1 VTQRAFLRVAVIGTG
16 FVGPHHVDAVQRGG
30 YGRVVALGGAE
41 PDQLAECANAL
52 GIDHATMDIA
62 GLIADPDIDV
72 IHICTPNATHVALA
86 TAALEAGKHVVV
98 EKPLALDSASAWAL
112 CELAQAHRR
121 HAMVSF
127 TYRGYP
133 MVQRARELVAAG
145 ELGALRLVQGSYLQD
160 WLARDSDYN
169 WRVDGSIGGPS
180 RAVADIGAH
189 WFDAV
194 EYVTGLRIE
203 QVFADLATFI
213 PRRAKPI
220 DAASTFATSAT
231 ESEMTTVTSEDV
243 ATMLVRFTG
252 GALGSCVVSQVS
264 HGHKNDFSLELSG
277 TVRSLA
283 WRQEQPESLWFAS
296 RDDARTL
303 NRRPRELNGLG
314 VPALPAGHPEGW
326 GGALRDLFRPFYA
339 AILRGESPSDS
350 ANHHIYPTLS
360 DGARAVDFVAAALE
374 SARTGRWAQVP
385 GDVDVA
391 VGALQLTDERQRV
404 GG

>member
-1 VTQRAFLRVAVIGTG
+1 VTQRTFLRVAVIGTG
-16 FVGPHHVDAVQRGG
+16 FVGPHHVDAIQRGG
-30 YGRVVALGGAE
+30 YGQVVALGGADS
-41 PDQLAECANAL
+41 DQLAACAHAL
-52 GIDHATMDIA
+52 GIDHATMDVA
-62 GLIADPDIDV
+62 GLIADPGIDV

-86 TAALEAGKHVVV
+86 SAAIEAGKHVVV

-112 CELAQAHRR
+112 SKMAQARGR

-133 MVQRARELVAAG
+133 MVQRARKLVVAG
-145 ELGALRLVQGSYLQD
+145 ELGSLRLVQGSYLQD

-169 WRVDGSIGGPS
+169 WRVDGAIGGPS
-180 RAVADIGAH
+180 RAIADIGAH

-194 EYVTGLRIE
+194 EYVTGLQIE
-203 QVFADLATFI
+203 AVFADLATFI
-213 PRRAKPI
+213 PQRAKPI
-220 DAASTFATSAT
+220 DAAATFSTGVTP
-231 ESEMTTVTSEDV
+231 SEMTAVTSEDV
-243 ATMLVRFTG
+243 ATMLVRFSG

-264 HGHKNDFSLELSG
+264 HGHQNDFSFELSG
-277 TVRSLA
+277 TIRSLA

-303 NRRPRELNGLG
+303 TRGPRELNDVG
-314 VPALPAGHPEGW
+314 VPDLPAGHPEGW

-339 AILRGESPSDS
+339 AILRGDAPSDS
-350 ANHHIYPTLS
+350 ANSHMYPTLA

-374 SARTGRWAQVP
+374 SARTGNWARMP
-385 GDVDVA
+385 SDADVA
-391 VGALQLTDERQRV
+391 VDALQLTGGRQRV